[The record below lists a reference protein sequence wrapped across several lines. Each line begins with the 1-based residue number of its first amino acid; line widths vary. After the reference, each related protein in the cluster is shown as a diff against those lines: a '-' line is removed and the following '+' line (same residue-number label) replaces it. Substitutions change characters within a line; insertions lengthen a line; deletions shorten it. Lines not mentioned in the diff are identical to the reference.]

1 MLASTSR
8 QSLYFPSG
16 HANRNRLPQGFQRP
30 CWRRP
35 PGKAFAFRLVTPTSS
50 EFSRASG
57 VHVGVDLPAKP
68 LFSIWSRQQEQASPG
83 LPASM
88 LASTSRQSLC
98 LPSGHANKFRIF
110 QGFRRPCWRRP
121 PGKAFIFHLVTPTG
135 TGFPRASSVHV
146 GVDLP
151 AKPLP
156 SVWSRQQVQNFPG
169 LPASMLASTSRQ
181 SLYFPS
187 GHANRNRLPQGF
199 RRPCWRRPPGK
210 AFAFHLV
217 TPTRRGFAG
226 VDLFFML
233 KAPM

>member
-8 QSLYFPSG
+8 QSLCLPSG
-16 HANRNRLPQGFQRP
+16 HANKNRIFRVSGRR

-35 PGKAFAFRLVTPTSS
+35 SGKAFAFHLVTPTRTG
-50 EFSRASG
+50 FPRASG
-57 VHVGVDLPAKP
+57 IHVGVDLPAKP
-68 LFSIWSRQQEQASPG
+68 LPSVWSRQQERDSPG

-98 LPSGHANKFRIF
+98 LPSGHANKNGIS
-110 QGFRRPCWRRP
+110 QGFRCPCWRRL
-121 PGKAFIFHLVTPTG
+121 PGKVFAFHLVTPTR
-135 TGFPRASSVHV
+135 TGFPRASGADV

-156 SVWSRQQVQNFPG
+156 SIWSRQQERDSPG

-181 SLYFPS
+181 SLCLPS
-187 GHANRNRLPQGF
+187 GHANKLRIPQGF
-199 RRPCWRRPPGK
+199 RRRCWRRPPGK
-210 AFAFHLV
+210 AFVFRLV